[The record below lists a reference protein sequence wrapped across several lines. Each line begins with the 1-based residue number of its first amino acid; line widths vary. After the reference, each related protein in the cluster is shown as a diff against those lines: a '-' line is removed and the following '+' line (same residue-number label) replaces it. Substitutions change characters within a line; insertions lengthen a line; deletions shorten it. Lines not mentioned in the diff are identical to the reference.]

1 MRSIKRILVI
11 LPPVPGSM
19 ALQRAQQLALKL
31 DAELNLLVIDPY
43 FDQSEFLDQQLT
55 HLHRLGI
62 RSNGEQTEVDSAQ
75 ASETIL
81 ETARMLGSDFLIKQH
96 SRDSCSWLK
105 KHLTLPDDWHLA
117 RESKVPLLLVQ
128 GRQAWTA
135 GNVLAAMD
143 VEHHDQPHLS
153 LQGNVMDYASEL
165 CALFDARL
173 NVVSAYKPVDQS
185 QAGHFVVNPFSA
197 EAPAQTDVF
206 QPQHP
211 AAAQHC
217 LEQCRWFQEEYELAK
232 NQMHIVEGPARL
244 LIPIVAGKLNASL
257 VVLGTVARHGL
268 FGALIGNTVE
278 SVLDQLR
285 CDVLILQPHIASSGK
300 HGQSGEQAGR
310 LQPAGAND

>member
-11 LPPVPGSM
+11 LPPVPDNM

-31 DAELNLLVIDPY
+31 HAELDLLVIDSD
-43 FDQSEFLDQQLT
+43 FDQREFLDQQLT
-55 HLHRLGI
+55 HLQHLGI
-62 RSNGEQTEVDSAQ
+62 RAEGEQAEVDSAQ

-81 ETARMLGSDFLIKQH
+81 ETARLLGSDLLIKQPV
-96 SRDSCSWLK
+96 RDSSSWLN

-128 GRQAWTA
+128 GHQAWTA

-153 LQGNVMDYASEL
+153 LQGNVMDYAAEL

-173 NVVSAYKPVDQS
+173 NVVSAYKPVSQS
-185 QAGHFVVNPFSA
+185 QAGHVVVNPFSA
-197 EAPAQTDVF
+197 EAPAQTDAF
-206 QPQHP
+206 QPQHH
-211 AAAQHC
+211 ADAQHC
-217 LEQCRWFQEEYELAK
+217 LEQCRWFKEEYALAK
-232 NQMHIVEGPARL
+232 NRMHIVEGPARVQ
-244 LIPIVAGKLNASL
+244 IPIVAGKLNASL

-268 FGALIGNTVE
+268 FGALVGNTVE
-278 SVLDQLR
+278 SVLDQLH

-300 HGQSGEQAGR
+300 LDQPGEQAG
-310 LQPAGAND
+310 